1 MQNAKDKL
9 RKAWD
14 DNPLAVIGVA
24 AIAATAL
31 GKLFDGIANIN
42 RSRTWRREV
51 DRRAMKQGYRR

>member
-24 AIAATAL
+24 ATATIAL

-42 RSRTWRREV
+42 RSRAWRKEV